1 MVLASAKGEELPR
14 NFALTG
20 GAREY
25 KENDHTPFQ
34 VKARRRVLPWQSGLE
49 ADQECSSSGKL
60 REERFII
67 FEEVKG
73 MSVEVKAPMPG
84 KILEVLVKV
93 GDQVKEDDEV
103 AMLEAMKMENPIYAP
118 VDGTV
123 KEIKVK
129 ANDSVETE
137 QVLLVLG

>member
-1 MVLASAKGEELPR
+1 MQRVMRLRVIKNSVHHITEVMV
-14 NFALTG
+14 
-20 GAREY
+20 
-25 KENDHTPFQ
+25 
-34 VKARRRVLPWQSGLE
+34 
-49 ADQECSSSGKL
+49 
-60 REERFII
+60 
-67 FEEVKG
+67 

-103 AMLEAMKMENPIYAP
+103 IMLEAMKMENPIYAP
-118 VDGTV
+118 ADGTV

-137 QVLLVLG
+137 QLMMIIG

>member
-1 MVLASAKGEELPR
+1 
-14 NFALTG
+14 
-20 GAREY
+20 
-25 KENDHTPFQ
+25 
-34 VKARRRVLPWQSGLE
+34 
-49 ADQECSSSGKL
+49 
-60 REERFII
+60 
-67 FEEVKG
+67 

-118 VDGTV
+118 ADGTV